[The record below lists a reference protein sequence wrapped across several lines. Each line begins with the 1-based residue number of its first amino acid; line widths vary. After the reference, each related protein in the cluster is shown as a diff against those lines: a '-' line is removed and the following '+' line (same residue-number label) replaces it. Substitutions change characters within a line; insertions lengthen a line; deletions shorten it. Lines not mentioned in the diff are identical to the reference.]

1 MEEDERTEFKRQLTK
16 ESMKTVVAFSNTAGG
31 TLYIGI
37 DDNGSAIG
45 VENPDAVSLNI
56 VHYLSDMIRPDVTMI
71 TDISHITLEKKDIIK
86 VDVQEGPSKPYYL
99 REKGLRPEGVYVRKG
114 PSSIQA
120 PESLIIKMIKEC
132 STTFESSISTAQD
145 LTFKT
150 AKSIFEDAGVEFGNN
165 QMSTLGLFE
174 GELYTNLAYLISD
187 QCTAGIKLA
196 AYSDRYRTEFLNRAE
211 VRGSVLSQAQ
221 KAMDFLNAYNPL
233 RSRIIGL
240 RRTDYRAYPD
250 SALREALI
258 NAIVHRDYSLNSDIL
273 VSVYEDG
280 ISISSYGGLRKG
292 LGIDDIMMGVSSPR
306 NPKLAHIFYRLG
318 YIESYGTGI
327 PRMMGEYRNALIKPA
342 IEVSTNVFRVELPA
356 ISPPA
361 IDQHSVDT
369 IMNLGRSCES
379 FTRSDV
385 ENICGESRSK
395 IGSILKDMVEEGL
408 LERTGSGRSIRYR
421 IPKN

>member
-1 MEEDERTEFKRQLTK
+1 MEEGERTEFKRQLTK

-56 VHYLSDMIRPDVTMI
+56 IHYLSDMIRPDVTMT
-71 TDISHITLEKKDIIK
+71 TDISHITLEKKDIIR

-132 STTFESSISTAQD
+132 STTFESSISAVQN

-150 AKSIFEDAGVEFGNN
+150 AKSIFEDTGVEFGNI

-187 QCTAGIKLA
+187 QCTAGLKLA

-273 VSVYEDG
+273 VSVYVP
-280 ISISSYGGLRKG
+280 ST
-292 LGIDDIMMGVSSPR
+292 PR
-306 NPKLAHIFYRLG
+306 QN
-318 YIESYGTGI
+318 
-327 PRMMGEYRNALIKPA
+327 
-342 IEVSTNVFRVELPA
+342 
-356 ISPPA
+356 
-361 IDQHSVDT
+361 
-369 IMNLGRSCES
+369 
-379 FTRSDV
+379 
-385 ENICGESRSK
+385 
-395 IGSILKDMVEEGL
+395 
-408 LERTGSGRSIRYR
+408 
-421 IPKN
+421 